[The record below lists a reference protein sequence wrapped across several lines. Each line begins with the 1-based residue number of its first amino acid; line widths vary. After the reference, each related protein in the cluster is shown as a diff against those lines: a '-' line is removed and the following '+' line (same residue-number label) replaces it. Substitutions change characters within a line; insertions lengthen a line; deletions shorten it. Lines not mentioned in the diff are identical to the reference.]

1 VQQADELAKALNLE
15 LVAPPFDG
23 MTTVDGGGHLDRNG
37 AERYTSFLV
46 REIVKTEAFK
56 QAFPNWFSATK

>member
-1 VQQADELAKALNLE
+1 
-15 LVAPPFDG
+15 

-56 QAFPNWFSATK
+56 QAFPNRFSATK